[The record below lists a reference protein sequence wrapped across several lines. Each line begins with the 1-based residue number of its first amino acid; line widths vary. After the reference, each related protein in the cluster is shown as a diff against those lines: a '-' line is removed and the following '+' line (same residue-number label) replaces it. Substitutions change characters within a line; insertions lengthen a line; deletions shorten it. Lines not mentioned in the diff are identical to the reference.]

1 MRVRRFEKIES
12 LNSFLKR
19 EEQGEISVKRVTI
32 VPHTPDV
39 FYVFYDGKNID
50 EEALK

>member
-1 MRVRRFEKIES
+1 MRVRRFERIES

-19 EEQGEISVKRVTI
+19 EEQGEIIVKRVTI

-39 FYVFYDGKNID
+39 FYVFYDEENIN